1 MTLSDDPAHE
11 NRMIRH
17 YYAVAERGEGRTWW
31 LSFPG
36 RDGLVSIASDAD
48 HIVSQAQD
56 ALASV
61 CLYPPSVLPPAIEDG
76 APLPTDL
83 TDYDSPAFG
92 VVIPFVPTE
101 EGKVVA

>member
-1 MTLSDDPAHE
+1 
-11 NRMIRH
+11 MIRH

-48 HIVSQAQD
+48 DIVSQAQD

-61 CLYPPSVLPPAIEDG
+61 CMYPPVILPPAIEDG
-76 APLPTDL
+76 APLPTNLSDF
-83 TDYDSPAFG
+83 DQPAFV
-92 VVIPFVPTE
+92 VVIPFAHTE
-101 EGKVVA
+101 AAKAAA